1 MFFPARK
8 YPFTVLRFVLN
19 IDWFEQ
25 NKKPLKDTI
34 AEEMLIHSFLIDI
47 MIADLFYRIFTTYKK
62 NDRISS
68 VASSRRANSNTFSYY
83 DKFKCLLRERLVY
96 PVNVEYLMCHC

>member
-19 IDWFEQ
+19 IDWYEQ

-34 AEEMLIHSFLIDI
+34 AEEMLIHSFLIYI
-47 MIADLFYRIFTTYKK
+47 MIPDLFDRIFTTYTN

-68 VASSRRANSNTFSYY
+68 AASSHHVNSNTFSYY
-83 DKFKCLLRERLVY
+83 DKLKCLLRERLVY
-96 PVNVEYLMCHC
+96 PLNVEYLMCHC